1 MYVTEILLKVALK
14 TITLTPLYILQMT
27 HISPVSDADESANF
41 EDCPVQSGYMQGLRD
56 NIGSRFTIVSCT
68 CISRCN
74 VEFSL
79 ISYFEIYVTYI
90 F

>member
-1 MYVTEILLKVALK
+1 VKIDFDT
-14 TITLTPLYILQMT
+14 
-27 HISPVSDADESANF
+27 DADESANF

-68 CISRCN
+68 CISLCN

-79 ISYFEIYVTYI
+79 ISYFEIADLCGI
-90 F
+90 SG

>member
-1 MYVTEILLKVALK
+1 
-14 TITLTPLYILQMT
+14 MT

-68 CISRCN
+68 CISLCN